1 MNTFKG
7 KALSCAIL
15 GGLAV
20 ASGAAQA
27 VYEDPNGLGQALI
40 YPYYT
45 VQTAGGNSYNTYL
58 SVVNTTTRGKALKV
72 RFREGKNSREVLDFN
87 LFLSPNDVWVGVVG
101 PADPTSATSA
111 ARLTPPDA
119 SCTNPVIPAT
129 GIDFRNYAY
138 VGTNADN
145 AGS

>member
-1 MNTFKG
+1 MNTFKR

-45 VQTAGGNSYNTYL
+45 VQSANGNAFNTYL
-58 SVVNTTTRGKALKV
+58 SVVNTTSRAKAV
-72 RFREGKNSREVLDFN
+72 
-87 LFLSPNDVWVGVVG
+87 
-101 PADPTSATSA
+101 
-111 ARLTPPDA
+111 
-119 SCTNPVIPAT
+119 
-129 GIDFRNYAY
+129 
-138 VGTNADN
+138 
-145 AGS
+145 